1 MIGAKVDGRMVSLD
15 YKVKTG
21 MIVEIITSTTQSNGP
36 SRDWLKIVKTSEAR
50 NKIRSWFKKEKRE
63 ENIAE
68 GKLALEKGVISAQD
82 MTSEAA
88 MTKLMWAIGQG
99 MNPAQVSE
107 LFGQNLAGEV
117 TI

>member
-1 MIGAKVDGRMVSLD
+1 MVSLD

-63 ENIAE
+63 ENLLRANWHL
-68 GKLALEKGVISAQD
+68 KRKC
-82 MTSEAA
+82 AA
-88 MTKLMWAIGQG
+88 I
-99 MNPAQVSE
+99 
-107 LFGQNLAGEV
+107 
-117 TI
+117 